1 MKNMNMHDMATIIA
15 IYFINSELIRSLF
28 NKYESVNSITFVAT
42 KSHPIFAERMLLTC
56 KDVLD
61 TRIKP
66 NMQWAD
72 LIYVILLTYNNKIVH
87 SAIPLTPKEASGP
100 SNEQEAYANLNWKAS
115 ATENTV
121 R

>member
-1 MKNMNMHDMATIIA
+1 
-15 IYFINSELIRSLF
+15 
-28 NKYESVNSITFVAT
+28 
-42 KSHPIFAERMLLTC
+42 
-56 KDVLD
+56 
-61 TRIKP
+61 
-66 NMQWAD
+66 MQWAD